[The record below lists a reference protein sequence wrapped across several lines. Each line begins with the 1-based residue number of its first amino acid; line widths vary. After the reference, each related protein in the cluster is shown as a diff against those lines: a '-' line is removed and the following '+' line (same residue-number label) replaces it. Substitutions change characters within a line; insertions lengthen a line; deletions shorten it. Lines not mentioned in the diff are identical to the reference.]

1 MDLSKLNLVWDSALN
16 FIEQRIADYNV
27 FATFFKDTKLLAV
40 EGDNAYIEVSSK
52 FAKELI
58 QSRYL
63 DYITSALE
71 EVTKKNYKG
80 ILKIKNEERDF
91 TFSKDSNKSV
101 FVSNINKGYT
111 FDNFVVGPS
120 NQEAHSASLTAA
132 LEPGQFY
139 NPLFIYGKSGIGK
152 THLLHAIG
160 NYVLVKNNKN
170 DMNVYYTSSTD
181 FLDDYMHSV
190 RMGTIEDFKEK
201 FKIID
206 VLLIDDIQFLSKKE
220 KTSEMFFNIFNH
232 LINNHKQIVITS
244 DRSPNELR
252 GLEERLV
259 SRFTSGLSV
268 IIQNPEYET
277 SLLILKKKV
286 ELLDNLN
293 KKIEDDVLSY
303 VALKYSKDIRQ
314 LEGALNRLV
323 FYADSFKKQTKVID
337 LELAKEALKGL
348 VVNSN
353 LESSTSLNPDKIKMS
368 VAEYYKLS
376 VSQMVSSSRLSNI
389 TNARHIAMYLIRTL
403 LDLPFVKIGEEFGGR
418 DHSTV
423 INACDKVERM
433 LKTDT
438 NFKQAVD
445 DIKMMLK

>member
-160 NYVLVKNNKN
+160 NYVLSKNNKK

-201 FKIID
+201 FKIVD

-244 DRSPNELR
+244 DRSPIELR

-268 IIQNPEYET
+268 IVQNPEYET

-323 FYADSFKKQTKVID
+323 FYADSFKKQTKTID

-368 VAEYYKLS
+368 VADYYKLS

-403 LDLPFVKIGEEFGGR
+403 LDLPFVKIGAEFGGR

>member
-1 MDLSKLNLVWDSALN
+1 
-16 FIEQRIADYNV
+16 
-27 FATFFKDTKLLAV
+27 
-40 EGDNAYIEVSSK
+40 VSSK

-160 NYVLVKNNKN
+160 NYVLVKNNKK

-201 FKIID
+201 FKIVD

-368 VAEYYKLS
+368 VADYYKLS

-403 LDLPFVKIGEEFGGR
+403 LDLPFVKIGDEFGGR

-433 LKTDT
+433 LKTDP

>member
-1 MDLSKLNLVWDSALN
+1 
-16 FIEQRIADYNV
+16 
-27 FATFFKDTKLLAV
+27 
-40 EGDNAYIEVSSK
+40 
-52 FAKELI
+52 
-58 QSRYL
+58 
-63 DYITSALE
+63 
-71 EVTKKNYKG
+71 
-80 ILKIKNEERDF
+80 
-91 TFSKDSNKSV
+91 
-101 FVSNINKGYT
+101 
-111 FDNFVVGPS
+111 
-120 NQEAHSASLTAA
+120 
-132 LEPGQFY
+132 
-139 NPLFIYGKSGIGK
+139 
-152 THLLHAIG
+152 
-160 NYVLVKNNKN
+160 
-170 DMNVYYTSSTD
+170 MNVYYTSSTD

-201 FKIID
+201 FKIVD